1 MSERRQQL
9 LTDSYLHVS
18 AVVQSVVI
26 AGVIAVLVG
35 IAVYRSPIG
44 SAVATGL
51 ASTVLTLPSFAL
63 LGLLIPIL
71 GLGVAPTVTALVL
84 YGLLPIIRNTI
95 IGLAS
100 VDPAITDA
108 ARGVGM
114 NRLRVLTRIEMPL
127 AWPSILAGSGSVRRC
142 SWASSRSRPTR
153 KARPGQSHLLGL
165 SRVGSP
171 TAVPQA
177 LTGTVLI
184 VILALVLDGLLVLLG
199 RLTTS
204 RGFVTD
210 LLPAEE
216 RTGSGVEIVLD
227 DVVKQYAGQERPAVD
242 HVSMDHS
249 RR

>member
-1 MSERRQQL
+1 MSARRSQL

-18 AVVQSVVI
+18 AVVQSIVLATI
-26 AGVIAVLVG
+26 IAVG
-35 IAVYRSPIG
+35 IGILVYRSPIG

-51 ASTVLTLPSFAL
+51 ASTILTVPSFAL

-71 GLGVAPTVTALVL
+71 GLGVRPTVTALVL

-114 NRLRVLTRIEMPL
+114 NRLRVLGRIEMPL
-127 AWPSILAGSGSVRRC
+127 AWPSILAGMRVSTQMLMGIL
-142 SWASSRSRPTR
+142 AIAAYA
-153 KARPGQSHLLGL
+153 KGPGLGNLIFSGL

-184 VILALVLDGLLVLLG
+184 VILALILDALYVLLG

-204 RGFVTD
+204 RGI
-210 LLPAEE
+210 
-216 RTGSGVEIVLD
+216 R
-227 DVVKQYAGQERPAVD
+227 
-242 HVSMDHS
+242 
-249 RR
+249 

>member
-1 MSERRQQL
+1 MDFQAWWNFVSARRSQL
-9 LTDSYLHVS
+9 FTDSYLHVS
-18 AVVQSVVI
+18 AVVQSIVI
-26 AGVIAVLVG
+26 ATIIAVGVG
-35 IAVYRSPIG
+35 ILVYRSPIG

-51 ASTVLTLPSFAL
+51 ASTILTVPSFAL

-71 GLGVAPTVTALVL
+71 GLGVRPTVTALVL

-95 IGLAS
+95 IGLAA

-114 NRLRVLTRIEMPL
+114 NRLRVLGRIEMPL
-127 AWPSILAGSGSVRRC
+127 AWPSILAGMRVSTQMLMGIL
-142 SWASSRSRPTR
+142 AIAAYA
-153 KARPGQSHLLGL
+153 KGPGLGNLIFSGL

-184 VILALVLDGLLVLLG
+184 VILALILDALYVLLG

-204 RGFVTD
+204 KGIR
-210 LLPAEE
+210 
-216 RTGSGVEIVLD
+216 
-227 DVVKQYAGQERPAVD
+227 
-242 HVSMDHS
+242 
-249 RR
+249 

>member
-1 MSERRQQL
+1 MDFQTLWDFVSERRQQL

-18 AVVQSVVI
+18 AVVQSVII
-26 AGVIAVLVG
+26 AGVIAVLIG

-51 ASTVLTLPSFAL
+51 ASTILTLPSFAL

-71 GLGVAPTVTALVL
+71 GLGVPPTVTALVL
-84 YGLLPIIRNTI
+84 YALLPIIRNTI

-108 ARGVGM
+108 AKGVGM
-114 NRLRVLTRIEMPL
+114 GRLHVLGRIEMPL
-127 AWPSILAGSGSVRRC
+127 AWPSILAGVRV
-142 SWASSRSRPTR
+142 STQMLMGILAIAAYA
-153 KARPGQSHLLGL
+153 KGPGLGNLIFSGL

-199 RLTTS
+199 RVTTS
-204 RGFVTD
+204 RGIRD
-210 LLPAEE
+210 
-216 RTGSGVEIVLD
+216 
-227 DVVKQYAGQERPAVD
+227 
-242 HVSMDHS
+242 
-249 RR
+249 